1 MNNVTKGSIYAIVS
15 AASYGLNPLGGLML
29 GREGLNTHTILFSRF
44 TLAVAILAMIIAV
57 RAVRA
62 VKGDRTTVRERL
74 LRGFVLGSGA
84 RQVPAARGGEGVL
97 SGLLGSAWAL
107 VLLLAVLFAVSALSL
122 YSSYLYMD
130 SGIASTL
137 LFVYPIIVALIMAVF
152 FHERITVVTVLSLTL
167 AFVGIATLNGD
178 SGSGSLNAMGCT
190 MVMTSS
196 LAYSV
201 YIVVL
206 NRWRVKIPVLTL
218 NMYVMALCACI
229 IALHSFTA
237 DEYRLMLL
245 PTANAVGYAVMLA
258 VVPTVISLV
267 TMTRAIELVGSTPT
281 AIMGAFEPLT
291 AVVVGILVFH
301 EAFTPAI
308 AVGNL
313 LIIAGVLLIIGSH
326 QVMAFVRLAMRGV
339 RRLRLW

>member
-1 MNNVTKGSIYAIVS
+1 M
-15 AASYGLNPLGGLML
+15 
-29 GREGLNTHTILFSRF
+29 
-44 TLAVAILAMIIAV
+44 
-57 RAVRA
+57 
-62 VKGDRTTVRERL
+62 
-74 LRGFVLGSGA
+74 
-84 RQVPAARGGEGVL
+84 
-97 SGLLGSAWAL
+97 
-107 VLLLAVLFAVSALSL
+107 
-122 YSSYLYMD
+122 
-130 SGIASTL
+130 
-137 LFVYPIIVALIMAVF
+137 
-152 FHERITVVTVLSLTL
+152 
-167 AFVGIATLNGD
+167 GIATLNGD

-291 AVVVGILVFH
+291 AVVVGIVVFH

>member
-44 TLAVAILAMIIAV
+44 TLAVAILAMII
-57 RAVRA
+57 AVRA

-201 YIVVL
+201 YIVML

-291 AVVVGILVFH
+291 AVVVGIVVFH

-308 AVGNL
+308 AIGNL
-313 LIIAGVLLIIGSH
+313 LIIVGVLLIIGSH
-326 QVMAFVRLAMRGV
+326 QVMAFVRLTMRGV